1 MAYTM
6 GSWSLDGILAD
17 QTLEQLISDARHSAD
32 TFADMRPS
40 LNPKIPA
47 SEFCNILCKLEEIS
61 EQLAR
66 IGGHT
71 SLIYAQDTQSE
82 EASALKTRISQ
93 IASEIHNDILFFDLW
108 WKRDIDTDNADRLAK
123 SSADLSNML
132 LHKRHLAKHSLK
144 EGEEQIINLLDVT
157 GASALVKLYDTI
169 TNAYIYDVTLRDKQE
184 SLSREELMV
193 YVRDADH
200 AARKTAYDALL
211 HKYSQS
217 RNVLGEIYHNVVLNY
232 RNEFVSLRRY
242 DSPISVMNAG
252 NNIDDSTVNAL
263 LNVCSERADTFQRY
277 FTKKASILHMKRL
290 SRYDV
295 YAPMTNSEKSY
306 TYNEA
311 VNMVLDTFYKF
322 SDTVGD
328 YAKSV
333 FDQGHVHSKLHPG
346 KMSGAFCSTISPKI
360 TPFVLLNYTG
370 ESRDVFTLAHE
381 LGHAIHSI
389 AASSKSILV
398 QHAPLPL
405 AETASTFS
413 EMLLFD
419 VMLDMMDSSEQV
431 SVLAGKMDDLYAT
444 ILRQAFFTQFEIQAH
459 ERLSEGA
466 TAAQISDVYIDTLH
480 RQFADSVQVNDVF
493 ASEWLAIP
501 HFYHSPF
508 YCYSYA
514 FGNLLAAS
522 LFQRYKQES
531 SDFVP
536 SYLGILSAGGSQK
549 PETLLQKYGFDIG
562 SANFWREGF
571 DYVDSLYSR
580 LNTIT

>member
-1 MAYTM
+1 MAYTL
-6 GSWSLDGILAD
+6 GSWNLDGILAG

-32 TFADMRPS
+32 AFAEIRPS
-40 LNPKIPA
+40 LNSKMTK
-47 SEFCNILCKLEEIS
+47 SEFGDILYNLEVIQ

-82 EASALKTRISQ
+82 EASALKTRINQ

-108 WKRDIDTDNADRLAK
+108 WKRDVDSDNADRLAK
-123 SSADLSNML
+123 SSGDLADML
-132 LHKRHLAKHSLK
+132 LHKRRLAKHSLK

-157 GASALVKLYDTI
+157 GASALVKLYDMI
-169 TNAYIYDVTLRDKQE
+169 TNAYTYDVPIRGEQK

-193 YVRDADH
+193 YVRDVDYAT
-200 AARKTAYDALL
+200 RKAAYDALL
-211 HKYSQS
+211 DRYSQS
-217 RNVLGEIYHNVVLNY
+217 RNILGEIYHNVVLNY
-232 RNEFVSLRRY
+232 RNEFVSLRGY
-242 DSPISVMNAG
+242 NSPISVMNAG
-252 NNIDDSTVNAL
+252 SNIDDSTVDAL
-263 LNVCSERADTFQRY
+263 LKVCSQRADTFQQY
-277 FTKKASILHMKRL
+277 FVKKASILHMKRL

-295 YAPMTNSEKSY
+295 YAPMMDLDKSY

-311 VNMVLDTFYKF
+311 VRMVLDTFYKF
-322 SDTVGD
+322 SDIVGD

-333 FDQGHVHSKLHPG
+333 FDKDHVHSQLYAG

-389 AASSKSILV
+389 AASPKSILV

-419 VMLDMMDSSEQV
+419 AMLDTMDASEQV
-431 SVLAGKMDDLYAT
+431 SILAGKMDDLYAT

-466 TAAQISDVYIDTLH
+466 TAAQISDVYMQTLH
-480 RQFADSVQVNDVF
+480 RQFADSVYINDVF

-522 LFQRYKQES
+522 LFQRYKREG

-536 SYLGILSAGGSQK
+536 LYLGILSAGGSKK
-549 PETLLQKYGFDIG
+549 PEDLLQEYGFDIG
-562 SANFWREGF
+562 SATFWQGGF
-571 DYVDSLYSR
+571 DYIDSLYKR
-580 LNTIT
+580 LDTIT